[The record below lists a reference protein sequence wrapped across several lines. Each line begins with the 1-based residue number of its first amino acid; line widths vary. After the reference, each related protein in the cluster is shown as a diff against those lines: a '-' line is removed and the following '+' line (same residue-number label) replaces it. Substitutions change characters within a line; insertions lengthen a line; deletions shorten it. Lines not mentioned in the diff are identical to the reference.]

1 MATKKELKSNTNYFL
16 KNETMKFVGI
26 GLMILSAVLF
36 YFGWGWIAYIL
47 TCTGLPVG
55 FILFLFST
63 FGRSSEGDIDEYI
76 KKNTQ
81 NVELKTEDDKHFE
94 KRLSKR
100 VDHITAEGYEYSGD
114 VMLKKAKNGT
124 IRSSLY
130 TKSVI
135 YPLDNALFISSRTIS
150 LISDEKHDEVL
161 EIPYANITSLRFE
174 DEYKQLSFRKNSFRT
189 KVSTLI
195 IEDSDGKSLCLPMH
209 SSVETDT
216 FVERINEL
224 ITENK

>member
-1 MATKKELKSNTNYFL
+1 MFA
-16 KNETMKFVGI
+16 VI
-26 GLMILSAVLF
+26 GSVLIFISAIAIADRLLDGVDASIRGVSAVRVILERTKVLIECYALPADEILKRIDASLF
-36 YFGWGWIAYIL
+36 ADCGYAGEAPKSFA
-47 TCTGLPVG
+47 
-55 FILFLFST
+55 
-63 FGRSSEGDIDEYI
+63 
-76 KKNTQ
+76 
-81 NVELKTEDDKHFE
+81 EL
-94 KRLSKR
+94 
-100 VDHITAEGYEYSGD
+100 AEGAKITEFEGGITSGLND
-114 VMLKKAKNGT
+114 DGVQDGMQVYR
-124 IRSSLY
+124 I
-130 TKSVI
+130 VI
-135 YPLDNALFISSRTIS
+135 
-150 LISDEKHDEVL
+150 ISDEKHDEVL